1 MGFWHVGSMAEC
13 TKVRSRYPLSAAAA
27 SSPEFTERA
36 NVCICTYNFNT
47 DEVQSMSA
55 FFAERALL
63 ATGWA
68 RNVRF
73 EVSDEG
79 LLTQVLS
86 DSDAHGAEVLK
97 GPVVPGMP
105 NLHSHAFQRAMAGLA
120 EVAGN
125 PNDSFWTWRDLM
137 YRLVGKISPEQLG
150 VIARQLYIEM
160 LKGGFTS
167 VAEFH
172 YVHQDSAGQPYANPA
187 ELALQ
192 ISQAA
197 SSAGIGL
204 TLLPVL
210 YSHSGFGGQAPN
222 EGQRR
227 FIHSTES
234 YLSLQAQLKPLLAAQ
249 PAQAL
254 GLCFHSLRAVTPQQM
269 SEVLAASD
277 KACPVHIHIAEQQ
290 KEVDDCL
297 AWSGRRPLQW
307 LYENVDVDQ
316 RWCLVHA
323 THADAGEVASMAR
336 SAAVAGLCLTTEANL
351 GDGIFPAVD
360 YIAQG
365 GRWGIGSDSHVS
377 LSVVEELRW
386 LEYGQRLRDQRRN
399 RLYRIDQPMV
409 GRTLFDAALVGGAQ
423 AMGQNIGA
431 LTVGQRADWLVL
443 DGNDPYLATATDD
456 GILNRWLFAGGDRQI
471 RDVLVNGQWVIRD
484 GRHAGE
490 EQSSRAFAAVLRELL
505 G

>member
-1 MGFWHVGSMAEC
+1 
-13 TKVRSRYPLSAAAA
+13 
-27 SSPEFTERA
+27 
-36 NVCICTYNFNT
+36 
-47 DEVQSMSA
+47 MSA

-63 ATGWA
+63 PSGWA
-68 RNVRF
+68 KNVLL
-73 EVSDEG
+73 EVDAQGVLTRVEADSAAQAAERLG
-79 LLTQVLS
+79 GPLL
-86 DSDAHGAEVLK
+86 
-97 GPVVPGMP
+97 PGMP

-137 YRLVGKISPEQLG
+137 YRLVGRISPEQMG
-150 VIARQLYIEM
+150 IIARQLYIEM
-160 LKGGFTS
+160 LKAGYTS

-172 YVHQDSAGQPYANPA
+172 YVHHDTNGQPYADPA
-187 ELALQ
+187 ELALR

-197 SSAGIGL
+197 TDAGIGL

-222 EGQRR
+222 DGQRR
-227 FIHSTES
+227 FINSTEN
-234 YLSLQAQLKPLLAAQ
+234 YLKLQARLQPLLAGQ

-254 GLCFHSLRAVTPQQM
+254 GLCFHSLRAVTPRQI

-277 KACPVHIHIAEQQ
+277 RHCPVHIHIAEQQ

-297 AWSGRRPLQW
+297 AWSGKRPLQW
-307 LYENVDVDQ
+307 LYDNVEVNP

-323 THADAGEVASMAR
+323 THADAEEVGRMAR
-336 SAAVAGLCLTTEANL
+336 SRAIAGLCLTTEANL

-360 YIAQG
+360 FLAQG
-365 GRWGIGSDSHVS
+365 GRLGIGSDSHVS

-399 RLYRIDQPMV
+399 RLYRADQPMV
-409 GRTLFDAALVGGAQ
+409 GRTLFDAALEGGAQ
-423 AMGQNIGA
+423 ALGQAIGGLA
-431 LTVGQRADWLVL
+431 VGKRADWLVL
-443 DGNDPYLATATDD
+443 DGNNPYLATAEGD
-456 GILNRWLFAGGDRQI
+456 GILNRWLFAGGDRQV
-471 RDVLVNGQWVIRD
+471 RDVMVNGQWAVRG

-490 EQSSRAFAAVLRELL
+490 EESARAFAQVLRELL
-505 G
+505 N

>member
-1 MGFWHVGSMAEC
+1 
-13 TKVRSRYPLSAAAA
+13 
-27 SSPEFTERA
+27 
-36 NVCICTYNFNT
+36 
-47 DEVQSMSA
+47 MSA

-63 ATGWA
+63 PQGWA

-73 EVSDEG
+73 EIAPNG
-79 LLTQVLS
+79 LIERVRP
-86 DSDAHGAEVLK
+86 DAAAEGAERLR
-97 GPVVPGMP
+97 GPVLAGMP

-137 YRLVGKISPEQLG
+137 YRLVGRLTPEQME
-150 VIARQLYIEM
+150 VIARQLYVEM
-160 LKGGFTS
+160 LKAGYTG

-172 YVHQDSAGQPYANPA
+172 YVHQDRDGRPYADPA
-187 ELALQ
+187 ELALR
-192 ISQAA
+192 ISAA
-197 SSAGIGL
+197 ARDTGIGL

-227 FIHSTES
+227 FIHSTDS
-234 YLSLQAQLKPLLAAQ
+234 YLALQERLENEIARQ
-249 PAQAL
+249 PNQRL

-269 SEVLAASD
+269 AEVLAAERD
-277 KACPVHIHIAEQQ
+277 ARPIHIHIAEQR

-307 LYENVDVDQ
+307 LYENAPVDP

-323 THADAGEVASMAR
+323 THAEPDEVAAMAA
-336 SAAVAGLCLTTEANL
+336 SGAVAGLCLTTEANL

-360 YIAQG
+360 YLARG
-365 GRWGIGSDSHVS
+365 GRLGIGSDSHVS
-377 LSVVEELRW
+377 VSVVEELRW

-399 RLYRIDQPMV
+399 RLCRADQPQV
-409 GRTLFDAALVGGAQ
+409 GRTLFDAALAGGAQ
-423 AMGQNIGA
+423 ALGQDIGA
-431 LTVGQRADWLVL
+431 LAEGKRADWIVL
-443 DGNDPYLATATDD
+443 DGLDPYLATAEGDAL
-456 GILNRWLFAGGDRQI
+456 LNRWLFAGGDRQV
-471 RDVLVNGQWVIRD
+471 RDVMVGGRWVVQD
-484 GRHAGE
+484 GRHAAE
-490 EQSSRAFAAVLRELL
+490 EETARAFTGVLRDLL

>member
-1 MGFWHVGSMAEC
+1 
-13 TKVRSRYPLSAAAA
+13 
-27 SSPEFTERA
+27 
-36 NVCICTYNFNT
+36 
-47 DEVQSMSA
+47 MSV

-63 ATGWA
+63 PNGWA
-68 RNVRF
+68 DNVRLNIGADGVILRV
-73 EVSDEG
+73 EA
-79 LLTQVLS
+79 
-86 DSDAHGAEVLK
+86 DADVQQAERLA
-97 GPVVPGMP
+97 GPVMPGMA

-137 YRLVGKISPEQLG
+137 YRLVGQISPEQLG

-172 YVHQDSAGQPYANPA
+172 YVHQDISGEPYADPA

-197 SSAGIGL
+197 SAAGIGL

-222 EGQRR
+222 AGQRR
-227 FIHSTES
+227 FVHSTDS
-234 YLSLQAQLKPLLAAQ
+234 YLELQARLQPLLGAQ
-249 PAQAL
+249 PAQQV
-254 GLCFHSLRAVTPQQM
+254 GLCFHSLRAVTPEQIRR
-269 SEVLAASD
+269 VLADSD
-277 KACPVHIHIAEQQ
+277 QSCPVHIHIAEQQ

-297 AWSGRRPLQW
+297 AWSGRRPVQW
-307 LYENVDVDQ
+307 LYENLPVDQ

-323 THADAGEVASMAR
+323 THVEPGEVSLMAR
-336 SAAVAGLCLTTEANL
+336 SGAVAGLCLTTEANL

-360 YIAQG
+360 YFAHG

-399 RLYRIDQPMV
+399 RLYRSDQPMV
-409 GRTLFDAALVGGAQ
+409 GRTLFDAALAGGAQ
-423 AMGQNIGA
+423 ALGQPVGQLA
-431 LTVGQRADWLVL
+431 VGQRADWLVL
-443 DGNDPYLATATDD
+443 DGNDPYIATASGDA
-456 GILNRWLFAGGDRQI
+456 ILNRWLFAGSDRQI
-471 RDVLVNGQWVIRD
+471 RDVMVNGKWVVR
-484 GRHAGE
+484 GGQHAE
-490 EQSSRAFAAVLRELL
+490 QEQSNQAFTRVLRELL

>member
-1 MGFWHVGSMAEC
+1 
-13 TKVRSRYPLSAAAA
+13 
-27 SSPEFTERA
+27 
-36 NVCICTYNFNT
+36 
-47 DEVQSMSA
+47 MSA

-63 ATGWA
+63 PNGWA
-68 RNVRF
+68 NNVRL
-73 EVSDEG
+73 EVSADG
-79 LLTQVLS
+79 VLTRIQA
-86 DSDAHGAEVLK
+86 DSTADGAERLS
-97 GPVVPGMP
+97 GPLLPGMP

-137 YRLVGKISPEQLG
+137 YRLVGKISPDQLG

-160 LKGGFTS
+160 LKAGYTS

-172 YVHQDSAGQPYANPA
+172 YVHHDHNGQPYADPA
-187 ELALQ
+187 ELALR

-210 YSHSGFGGQAPN
+210 YSHSGFGGQTPN

-227 FIHSTES
+227 FINSTEN
-234 YLSLQAQLKPLLAAQ
+234 YLKLQSRLQPLLAQQKAQ
-249 PAQAL
+249 SL
-254 GLCFHSLRAVTPQQM
+254 GLCFHSLRAVTPQQI

-277 KACPVHIHIAEQQ
+277 KQCPVHIHIAEQQ

-297 AWSGRRPLQW
+297 SWSGRRPLQW
-307 LYENVDVDQ
+307 LYENTEVDQ

-323 THADAGEVASMAR
+323 THANPEEVTLMAKSR
-336 SAAVAGLCLTTEANL
+336 AIAGLCLTTEANL

-360 YIAQG
+360 FLAQG
-365 GRWGIGSDSHVS
+365 GRMGIGSDSHVS

-399 RLYRIDQPMV
+399 RLYGADQPMV
-409 GRTLFDAALVGGAQ
+409 GRTLYDAALDGGAQ
-423 AMGQNIGA
+423 SLGQPIGA
-431 LTVGQRADWLVL
+431 LEVGKRADWIVL
-443 DGNDPYLATATDD
+443 DGSDPYLSTASGD
-456 GILNRWLFAGGDRQI
+456 GILNRWLFAGGDRQV
-471 RDVLVNGQWVIRD
+471 RDVLVNGQWVVRE

-490 EQSSRAFAAVLRELL
+490 EDSNRAFTQVLRELL

>member
-1 MGFWHVGSMAEC
+1 M
-13 TKVRSRYPLSAAAA
+13 P
-27 SSPEFTERA
+27 
-36 NVCICTYNFNT
+36 
-47 DEVQSMSA
+47 A

-63 ATGWA
+63 PGGWA
-68 RNVRF
+68 ENVRL
-73 EVSDEG
+73 EVSADG
-79 LLTQVLS
+79 LLSSVQANA
-86 DSDAHGAEVLK
+86 DRQGAERVS
-97 GPVVPGMP
+97 GPLLPGMP

-125 PNDSFWTWRDLM
+125 PSDSFWTWRDLM
-137 YRLVGKISPEQLG
+137 YRLVGKISAPQVG

-172 YVHQDSAGQPYANPA
+172 YVHQDTNGKPYADPA

-197 SSAGIGL
+197 TSAGIGL

-234 YLSLQAQLKPLLAAQ
+234 YLDLQARLRPVIAAQ
-249 PAQAL
+249 AAQNL
-254 GLCFHSLRAVTPQQM
+254 GLCFHSLRAVTPQQIG
-269 SEVLAASD
+269 EVLAASD
-277 KACPVHIHIAEQQ
+277 RQCPVHIHIAEQQ

-297 AWSGRRPLQW
+297 SWSGRRPLQW
-307 LYENVDVDQ
+307 LYENVPVDQ

-323 THADAGEVASMAR
+323 THAEPDEVALMAQ
-336 SAAVAGLCLTTEANL
+336 SGSVAGLCLTTEANL

-360 YIAQG
+360 YIARG

-377 LSVVEELRW
+377 VSVVEELRW

-399 RLYRIDQPMV
+399 RLYRSDQPMV
-409 GRTLFDAALVGGAQ
+409 GRTLFDAALSGGAQ
-423 AMGQNIGA
+423 ALGQSIGRLEA
-431 LTVGQRADWLVL
+431 GQRADWVVL
-443 DGNDPYLATATDD
+443 DGSDPYLATASGDA
-456 GILNRWLFAGGDRQI
+456 ILNRWLFAGGDRQV
-471 RDVLVNGQWVIRD
+471 RDVLVNGRWVVRD
-484 GRHAGE
+484 GRHAAE
-490 EQSSRAFAAVLRELL
+490 EESSRAFAQVLKELL

>member
-1 MGFWHVGSMAEC
+1 
-13 TKVRSRYPLSAAAA
+13 
-27 SSPEFTERA
+27 
-36 NVCICTYNFNT
+36 
-47 DEVQSMSA
+47 MSA

-63 ATGWA
+63 PSGWA
-68 RNVRF
+68 TNVRI
-73 EVSDEG
+73 EVSAAGVITHVATEAEASG
-79 LLTQVLS
+79 AELLT
-86 DSDAHGAEVLK
+86 
-97 GPVVPGMP
+97 GPLLPGMP

-137 YRLVGKISPEQLG
+137 YRLVGKISPQQLG

-172 YVHQDSAGQPYANPA
+172 YVHQDTTGRPYADPA

-192 ISQAA
+192 VSQAA

-227 FIHSTES
+227 FIHSTDS
-234 YLSLQAQLKPLLAAQ
+234 YLDLQARLQPVLRQQ
-249 PAQAL
+249 PAQQL
-254 GLCFHSLRAVTPQQM
+254 GLCFHSLRAVTPEQI
-269 SEVLAASD
+269 SAVLAASD
-277 KACPVHIHIAEQQ
+277 PHCPVHIHIAEQQ

-297 AWSGRRPLQW
+297 SWSGRRPVQW
-307 LYENVDVDQ
+307 LYENAPVNE

-323 THADAGEVASMAR
+323 THVEPDEVALMAQ
-336 SAAVAGLCLTTEANL
+336 SGAVAGLCLTTEANL

-399 RLYRIDQPMV
+399 RLYRSDQPMV

-423 AMGQNIGA
+423 ALGQPLGR
-431 LTVGQRADWLVL
+431 LEVGQRADWLVL
-443 DGNDPYLATATDD
+443 DGNDPYIATASDD
-456 GILNRWLFAGGDRQI
+456 GILNRWLFAGSDRQI
-471 RDVLVNGQWVIRD
+471 RDVMVNGKWVVRE
-484 GRHAGE
+484 GHHAGQ
-490 EQSSRAFAAVLRELL
+490 EQSNREFAQVLRELL

>member
-1 MGFWHVGSMAEC
+1 
-13 TKVRSRYPLSAAAA
+13 
-27 SSPEFTERA
+27 
-36 NVCICTYNFNT
+36 
-47 DEVQSMSA
+47 MSA

-63 ATGWA
+63 PNGWA
-68 RNVRF
+68 NNVRL
-73 EVSDEG
+73 EVGADG
-79 LLTQVLS
+79 LLTHIQA
-86 DSDAHGAEVLK
+86 DASAQGAEQLS
-97 GPVVPGMP
+97 GPLLPGMP

-137 YRLVGKISPEQLG
+137 YRLVGKISPDQLG

-160 LKGGFTS
+160 LKCGYTS

-172 YVHQDSAGQPYANPA
+172 YVHHDHNGQAYADPA
-187 ELALQ
+187 ELSLQ

-197 SSAGIGL
+197 SAAGIGL

-222 EGQRR
+222 DGQRR
-227 FIHSTES
+227 FINSTQN
-234 YLSLQAQLKPLLAAQ
+234 YLDLQARLQPILAQQSAQ
-249 PAQAL
+249 RL
-254 GLCFHSLRAVTPQQM
+254 GLCFHSLRAVTPQQI
-269 SEVLAASD
+269 SDVLAASD
-277 KACPVHIHIAEQQ
+277 QQCPVHIHIAEQQ

-307 LYENVDVDQ
+307 LYENTEVDQ

-323 THADAGEVASMAR
+323 THANPEEVSLMAR
-336 SAAVAGLCLTTEANL
+336 SRAIAGLCLTTEANL

-360 YIAQG
+360 FLAQG
-365 GRWGIGSDSHVS
+365 GRMGIGSDSHVS

-399 RLYRIDQPMV
+399 RLYGAEQPMV
-409 GRTLFDAALVGGAQ
+409 GRTLYDAALDGGAQ
-423 AMGQNIGA
+423 ALGQPIGA
-431 LTVGQRADWLVL
+431 LEVGKRADWLVL
-443 DGNDPYLATATDD
+443 DGNDPYLATASGDA
-456 GILNRWLFAGGDRQI
+456 ILNRWLFAGGDRQV
-471 RDVLVNGQWVIRD
+471 RDVLVNGKWVVRD
-484 GRHAGE
+484 GHHAGE
-490 EQSSRAFAAVLRELL
+490 EESNRAFTQVLRDLL